1 MIDPLAEPTR
11 LVVVTS
17 GFGLWRE
24 GRHELSARWGDV
36 IRVRTVPA
44 APVPTV
50 AVEFADGRELR
61 IDAALSGWEQF
72 LAAAPG
78 ALLGTRGTVPWLPL
92 PQAAGGA
99 IVLLYERRAPRQR
112 SLQ

>member
-11 LVVVTS
+11 LVVVAS

-24 GRHELSARWGDV
+24 GRHEISARWVDV
-36 IRVRTVPA
+36 VRVEGRPDPPRLV
-44 APVPTV
+44 VV
-50 AVEFADGRELR
+50 LADAREMR
-61 IDAALSGWEQF
+61 VDATIAGWADF

-78 ALLGTRGTVPWLPL
+78 ALLGARAKPSWLPL
-92 PQAAGGA
+92 PSAADGGP
-99 IVLLYERRAPRQR
+99 VVLYERRAARQR

>member
-11 LVVVTS
+11 LVVVAS

-24 GRHELSARWGDV
+24 GRHELSARWADV
-36 IRVRTVPA
+36 ARVECRSDPPSLV
-44 APVPTV
+44 V
-50 AVEFADGRELR
+50 ALMDARELR
-61 IDAALSGWEQF
+61 VDATIAGWTEF

-78 ALLGTRGTVPWLPL
+78 ALFGTRTRPVWLPL
-92 PQAAGGA
+92 PVSADGGA
-99 IVLLYERRAPRQR
+99 IVLYERRAPRQR